1 MRGLHSMIGLQLH
14 QVFRIQTLFNQG
26 TRCRFLST
34 AHVAIHQSV
43 QSMVFLPPMLCKMVT
58 LNQALPQR
66 SILPNLYCNST
77 TPVST
82 CCHCQHLLS
91 SLFLQKVQELD
102 PLNWT
107 QKVWVFLLLV
117 MKSWNTVSSQ
127 VVLSNKKIP
136 TSFWS
141 DEQCLCFAS
150 VSIKQVSQW

>member
-1 MRGLHSMIGLQLH
+1 MRILHSWIGLQLH
-14 QVFRIQTLFNQG
+14 QVFWMRTILHQG
-26 TRCRFLST
+26 KRCIFLST
-34 AHVAIHQSV
+34 AHVAIRQSV
-43 QSMVFLPPMLCKMVT
+43 QSTGFLPPMLWKMLT
-58 LNQALPQR
+58 LVQASPQH

-77 TPVST
+77 TLVST
-82 CCHCQHLLS
+82 FCHCQHLLS

-102 PLNWT
+102 PLNWS

-117 MKSWNTVSSQ
+117 MKSCNMVSSQ

-141 DEQCLCFAS
+141 EEQCLCFAS